1 MNCIT
6 RHSGFLEEQKLGKLD
21 GKVAFITG
29 AARGQGRSHAVRF
42 AEEGADIIG
51 VDISTQV
58 DTVPYPTA
66 APGDLEETVR
76 LVEATGRR
84 MIASEVDVRDLA
96 GLTKAADDG
105 ASELGRIDI
114 VIANAGINTMA
125 PTLEMDETTWQ
136 TMIDINLTGVWK
148 TVRAAVPHI
157 VSGGRGGSVV
167 LISSLA
173 AMMANENIAHY
184 SAAKSGLIG
193 LMRVLGKE
201 LAPQNIRV
209 NTVHPTTVATE
220 MVLNDATYK
229 LFRPDL
235 DSPGRKDFEDAAAT
249 MNPLPMPVPE
259 SIEITNAIM
268 YLVSDDGRYVTGNT
282 HVVDGGARL

>member
-1 MNCIT
+1 M
-6 RHSGFLEEQKLGKLD
+6 GKLD

-51 VDISTQV
+51 VDVSTQIE
-58 DTVPYPTA
+58 TVPYPTA
-66 APGDLEETVR
+66 QPGDMEETVR
-76 LVEATGRR
+76 LVEAAGGR
-84 MIASEVDVRDLA
+84 MLASEVDVRDLA

-105 ASELGRIDI
+105 AEELGRIDI
-114 VIANAGINTMA
+114 VIANAGINTMS
-125 PTLEMDETTWQ
+125 PTLEMDEATWQ
-136 TMIDINLTGVWK
+136 TMIDINLTGTWK

-157 VSGGRGGSVV
+157 VSGGHGGSVV
-167 LISSLA
+167 MISSLA
-173 AMMANENIAHY
+173 ALMTNENIAHY
-184 SAAKSGLIG
+184 TAAKAGMVG
-193 LMRVLGKE
+193 LMEVLAKE

-209 NTVHPTTVATE
+209 NSIHPTTIATD

-235 DSPGRKDFEDAAAT
+235 ENPTRQDFEDAASQ

-259 SIEITNAIM
+259 SVEITNAVM
-268 YLVSDDGRYVTGNT
+268 YLVSDEARYVTGNT

>member
-1 MNCIT
+1 MNNST
-6 RHSGFLEEQKLGKLD
+6 RT
-21 GKVAFITG
+21 AFITG

-42 AEEGADIIG
+42 AEEGANIIG
-51 VDISTQV
+51 VDVSTQIE
-58 DTVPYPTA
+58 TVPYPTA
-66 APGDLEETVR
+66 QPGDLEETVR
-76 LVEATGRR
+76 LVEAAGGR
-84 MIASEVDVRDLA
+84 MLASEVDVRDLP

-105 ASELGRIDI
+105 AKEFGRIDI

-125 PTLEMDETTWQ
+125 PTLEMDEAMWQ

-157 VSGGRGGSVV
+157 VAGDRGGSVV
-167 LISSLA
+167 LVSSLA
-173 AMMANENIAHY
+173 ALMTNANIAHY
-184 SAAKSGLIG
+184 TAAKAGMVG
-193 LMRVLGKE
+193 LMQVLAKE

-209 NTVHPTTVATE
+209 NSVHPTTIATD

-235 DSPGRKDFEDAAAT
+235 DNPTRQDFEDAAAQ

-259 SIEITNAIM
+259 SVEITNAIM
-268 YLVSDDGRYVTGNT
+268 YLVSDDARYVTGNT